1 MNDVPWSLHL
11 LAELL
16 SVFDPDVEDVV
27 RPAVDRIAEAVDAE
41 VVVVIED
48 GRVRHAIGVPPEEAE
63 AFSALVGAGAQSADL
78 PSGTFHALSAP
89 LRDRSTMLVGRMSAA
104 FDVEEKALLRAMA
117 RTLAFLQQLV
127 DAVAAERSARSM
139 AERHAAQTTH
149 VLGVLRERNRLLDH
163 LAGIQR
169 AISERSPTEELLA
182 MVVEGLLE
190 LTGAV
195 SATLY
200 VDDVNGTAVPLSH
213 AGDGSAVPVSSSDH
227 PVRTAIAGDEPRW
240 SRPAA
245 GHDDHWCLAAPVH
258 RDGSAVGALALETEG
273 PQEPESD
280 VPFHRSTL
288 DALTSFADHASLALN
303 DASAREALD
312 QALAEA
318 LHQAT
323 HDALT
328 GLPNRAMVV
337 DHLGRRI
344 RSARLLH
351 RVEAVTVLFVDVD
364 RFKQVNDLQG
374 HAAGDRL
381 LQVLAERLRSHVR
394 EGDVVGRLAGDEF
407 VVITEQADPALADEL
422 AARLVRLLAE
432 PVDLDGRPTM
442 PSVSVG
448 VAHAAADDDAESL
461 LANADLAMYRAKQAG
476 RGRHEHYDTALRI
489 VAQQRATAELELRR
503 AIVEDELVVHYQP
516 LVRLPDRS
524 LVGVEALVRW
534 RHPSGRLVM
543 PGEFVPMAEETG
555 LVTDIDSHVLRTAC
569 AKANE
574 WNELAGGRPMTV
586 SVNLSAHRFSDPALP
601 DAVAA
606 VLEETGLAASRLF
619 LEITE
624 STMMEERAA
633 TATTMSRLLDMG
645 VQLSVDDFGTGYSSL
660 RYLTRFP
667 VGVLKIDRSFVDGLG
682 SDREAEVIVE
692 AVIGMAGALGIGVV
706 GEGVENDVQADR
718 LAELGC
724 SFGQGYLFGRPA
736 EPAVIDAMIAS
747 GTPGTTAATDLP
759 G

>member
-16 SVFDPDVEDVV
+16 SVFRADADDVV

-41 VVVVIED
+41 LVAVVD
-48 GRVRHAIGVPPEEAE
+48 GGRVRHAIGVAQEEAE
-63 AFSALVGAGAQSADL
+63 TFSRAVAAGAERAEL
-78 PSGTFHALSAP
+78 PSGTFHVLSAP
-89 LRDRSTMLVGRMSAA
+89 LDGGAVLLVGRLSVA

-127 DAVAAERSARSM
+127 DAVSAERSARAM
-139 AERHAAQTTH
+139 AERHASQTTH
-149 VLGVLRERNRLLDH
+149 LLGVLRERNRLLDH

-169 AISERSPTEELLA
+169 AISERSPTDELLA
-182 MVVEGLLE
+182 MVVDGILE
-190 LTGAV
+190 LTGATC
-195 SATLY
+195 ATLY
-200 VDDVNGTAVPLSH
+200 VDDVHGTAVPLAR
-213 AGDGSAVPVSSSDH
+213 AGEGPVGTITSAEH
-227 PVRTAIAGDEPRW
+227 PVRTAIVEDETRW
-240 SRPAA
+240 SRPP
-245 GHDDHWCLAAPVH
+245 GPEGRWCLAVPVH
-258 RDGSAVGALALETEG
+258 RDGAAVGAIALETEA
-273 PQEPESD
+273 PQEPDSD
-280 VPFHRSTL
+280 VPFDRATI

-303 DASAREALD
+303 DASARQALD
-312 QALAEA
+312 RALAEA

-374 HAAGDRL
+374 HAAGDQL
-381 LQVLAERLRSHVR
+381 LRVLADRLRAHVR

-407 VVITEQADPALADEL
+407 VVITEQPDAELADEL
-422 AARLVRLLAE
+422 ASRLVRLLAE
-432 PVDLDGRPTM
+432 PVDLDGRPTV

-448 VAHAAADDDAESL
+448 LAHAAADDDAESL
-461 LANADLAMYRAKQAG
+461 LANADLAMYRAKQSG

-489 VAQQRATAELELRR
+489 VAQQRATAEMELRR
-503 AIVEDELVVHYQP
+503 AIAEDELVVHYQP
-516 LVRLPDRS
+516 VVRLPDRS

-534 RHPSGRLVM
+534 RHPSGRLVP
-543 PGEFVPMAEETG
+543 PGEFVPLAEETG
-555 LVTDIDSHVLRTAC
+555 LVSEIDSHVLGVAC
-569 AKANE
+569 ARTVA
-574 WNELAGGRPMTV
+574 WNDLAGARPLTV
-586 SVNLSAHRFSDPALP
+586 SVNLSAQRFSDPALP
-601 DAVAA
+601 DSVAA
-606 VLEETGLAASRLF
+606 VLEQTGLDASRLF

-633 TATTMSRLLDMG
+633 TASTMSRLLDLG
-645 VQLSVDDFGTGYSSL
+645 VRLSVDDFGTGYSSL

-692 AVIGMAGALGIGVV
+692 AVIGMAGALGMGVV
-706 GEGVENDVQADR
+706 GEGVENEVQAVR

-736 EPAVIDAMIAS
+736 EPAVIDAMVGGTLAAS
-747 GTPGTTAATDLP
+747 TTDAPA
-759 G
+759 